1 MAIAKRVMEYL
12 QTHDIYYGV
21 VVHNHT
27 ATSTETARAAHVPGN
42 RIAKTVVLEDD
53 KGYVM
58 AVLPATY
65 KIDLGELHRQT
76 NRRLGL
82 ATEKELGPIFDDC
95 ELGAL
100 PPLGQAYGLETVV
113 DDALAEQ
120 TNIYFDAGDHE
131 QLVHVSANVFSGMI
145 GDARLMRDSAGM
157 CKSSPL
163 KKAGSL

>member
-1 MAIAKRVMEYL
+1 MARRVTQYL
-12 QTHDIYYGV
+12 QAHDIDYSV
-21 VVHNHT
+21 VAHHHT
-27 ATSTETARAAHVPGN
+27 ATSMETAEAAHVPGN

-82 ATEKELGPIFDDC
+82 ATETELGSIFYDC
-95 ELGAL
+95 DLGAI
-100 PPLGQAYGLETVV
+100 PPLGQAYGLETIV

-120 TNIYFDAGDHE
+120 TDIYFDAGDHE
-131 QLVHVSANVFSGMI
+131 HLVHVSAEVFSGMI
-145 GDARLMRDSAGM
+145 GDAQLMRFSRHV
-157 CKSSPL
+157 
-163 KKAGSL
+163 